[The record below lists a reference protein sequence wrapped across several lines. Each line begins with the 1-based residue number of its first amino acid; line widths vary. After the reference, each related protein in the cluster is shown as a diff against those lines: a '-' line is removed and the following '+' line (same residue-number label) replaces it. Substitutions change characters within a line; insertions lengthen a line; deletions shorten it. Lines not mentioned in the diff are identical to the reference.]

1 MANLITIKD
10 TGEFPQVYTINGDSI
25 KAIKTYTSESNVG
38 YYTCELY
45 TNTTDTYVFEFQSL
59 NPSALENNIT
69 KAILSDPGNG
79 LVSVDTSG
87 IYFYPDAI
95 PIPPSNTL
103 KYTVIAEAYSG
114 EYALPFAWQSMID
127 DIYNGDQ
134 FDERTSTAV
143 VNYDCTV
150 DWGDGSPIE
159 TFTTEDVTDYIT
171 HDYPDDV
178 TEFTITITGTFEG
191 WSPGLFYDYD
201 DDYYDTGED
210 IKKILDWG
218 SLKILGPRWFEEMY
232 NAEPL
237 ANNQPVLK
245 LADIP
250 CYLYYDNVNDEPV
263 YGYGKSLQSV
273 FDYAEKLLS
282 NGEGSFN
289 PIDISSWDLTGVIS
303 LNDMF
308 SGYGESEG
316 STFDVDITQWNT
328 SGVLSM
334 SDMFDSCVAFDQDI
348 SGWDISSAV
357 TIDGMFSYT
366 EFNQDISTWDVSNV
380 KDISSLFYSNPV
392 FNQDISNWDVSNV
405 TNMSGTFAYATSFN
419 QDISGWNVSNVTRMW
434 AMFRVAEAFNQPIGG
449 WDVSNVTDIGSMF
462 RGGGPGVMTF
472 DQDISSWNVS
482 NVTNMSYV
490 FWLNTT
496 FNRDINNWN
505 TSSVTNM
512 YSMFRDASSFN
523 QPLNSWNV
531 SNVTSMWA
539 TFKGASS
546 FNQDISAWDTSS
558 VTNMNE
564 MFRDAILFNQD
575 LSPWNVANVTI
586 YPNFDTNTPAWV
598 LPKPLF

>member
-10 TGEFPQVYTINGDSI
+10 TGEYPQVYTINGDSI
-25 KAIKTYTSESNVG
+25 KAIKTYASQSNVG

-45 TNTTDTYVFEFQSL
+45 TNTTDTYVFEFQSS
-59 NPSALENNIT
+59 NPSALEDNIT
-69 KAILSDPGNG
+69 KAILSDPGSG

-87 IYFYPDAI
+87 IYFYK
-95 PIPPSNTL
+95 PIVSNTL
-103 KYTVIAEAYSG
+103 RYTVIAETNSG
-114 EYALPFAWQSMID
+114 EYALPFAWQGMID
-127 DIYNGDQ
+127 EIYNSYQ

-171 HDYPDDV
+171 HDYPDNV

-191 WSPGLFYDYD
+191 WSPGLFYEYD

-218 SLKILGPRWFEEMY
+218 SLKILGPHWFREMY

-250 CYLYYDNVNDEPV
+250 CYLYYDSANDESV
-263 YGYGKSLQSV
+263 YGYGKSLEST

-303 LNDMF
+303 LASIFDNYGAND
-308 SGYGESEG
+308 G
-316 STFDVDITQWNT
+316 STFDVDITQWDT
-328 SGVLSM
+328 SSVLSM
-334 SDMFDSCVAFDQDI
+334 SDMFRDCVAFNQDI
-348 SGWDISSAV
+348 SGWDISNAV
-357 TIDGMFSYT
+357 AIDSMFSYN

-380 KDISSLFYSNPV
+380 KDMDGLFSGNTV
-392 FNQDISNWDVSNV
+392 FNQDISSWDVSNV
-405 TNMSGTFAYATSFN
+405 INMGYMFYGASSFN
-419 QDISGWNVSNVTRMW
+419 QDISGWNVSSVTEMNY
-434 AMFRVAEAFNQPIGG
+434 MFRMAEAFNQPIGS
-449 WDVSNVTDIGSMF
+449 WDVSSVTNMAGMF
-462 RGGGPGVMTF
+462 QGDGTGGMMF

-482 NVTNMSYV
+482 NVTIMSNMFS
-490 FWLNTT
+490 FNTT
-496 FNRDINNWN
+496 FNRNINNWN

-512 YSMFRDASSFN
+512 TRMFNGASSFN
-523 QPLNSWNV
+523 QPLYSWNL
-531 SNVTSMWA
+531 SNVTNMYGVFW
-539 TFKGASS
+539 GAAA
-546 FNQDISAWDTSS
+546 FNQDIFSWDTSS
-558 VTNMNE
+558 VTDMTY

-575 LSPWNVANVTI
+575 LSPWNVVNVTN
-586 YPNFDTNTPAWV
+586 YFGFDSNTPAWV
-598 LPKPLF
+598 LPKPSF